1 MLGLMYEISLVV
13 PKSKA
18 KMLIILKAK
27 LLSVRESDFR
37 SER

>member
-18 KMLIILKAK
+18 KMLINFEGKIII
-27 LLSVRESDFR
+27 SP
-37 SER
+37 